1 MLNRILLTSSK
12 AISKTEIE
20 FSLIFDVRDIIFY
33 TLVSLIYIYRERES
47 CSSVSIFQAKFI
59 LIEIKDH
66 KKKTSIH

>member
-33 TLVSLIYIYRERES
+33 TLVSLIYIYIERES
-47 CSSVSIFQAKFI
+47 RAQV
-59 LIEIKDH
+59 
-66 KKKTSIH
+66 